1 MKNGME
7 KRTGYILS
15 VEICLFQIILEKLE
29 LTLDKII
36 TTTSQHCSTLNLG
49 RNGDVMN
56 ETGVL
61 CVCCFVFSLVRINE

>member
-1 MKNGME
+1 MNNGME

-15 VEICLFQIILEKLE
+15 VEICLFQIVLEKLE

-36 TTTSQHCSTLNLG
+36 TTTSQHGTTLNLG
-49 RNGDVMN
+49 RNGNVVN

-61 CVCCFVFSLVRINE
+61 FVKVLTFVVRINE